1 MDINEELCRILL
13 TLARREADLA
23 ADLAAEVPYWAPV
36 PPAVSA
42 HRASASVLRSE
53 AERLARAS

>member
-23 ADLAAEVPYWAPV
+23 ADQAAAVPYWAPV
-36 PPAVSA
+36 PPSVSA
-42 HRASASVLRSE
+42 HRASASALRSE